1 MEIQQFTE
9 GRMRRYEVS
18 DKQKEPIILF
28 EERIFKD
35 YPYLGYDTHSSGI
48 RLNETTGK
56 YHCTIYHCLSA
67 D

>member
-18 DKQKEPIILF
+18 GKEKEAIKLF
-28 EERIFKD
+28 EDRIFNE
-35 YPYLGYDTHSSGI
+35 YPYFGYDTRSSGI
-48 RLNETTGK
+48 RMNEHTGK
-56 YHCTIYHCLSA
+56 YHCTIYHCLSC